1 MFYLKLLIFLFV
13 AGSFNVI
20 AMLLAHTVPA
30 LSGFQR
36 EAVSVTAGF
45 LLMANAIFLYILF
58 FRLNWLSKS
67 DRYKKFEDLLDN
79 SDEMSEEEFE
89 KAVKKW
95 KDRR

>member
-20 AMLLAHTVPA
+20 SMLLAHTLPA

-36 EAVSVTAGF
+36 EAVAVTAGF

-58 FRLNWLSKS
+58 FRLNWFGRS
-67 DRYKKFEDLLDN
+67 DRYKKFEDLLDK
-79 SDEMSEEEFE
+79 SDEMSDEKFE